1 MLDRLASTGRPEWRD
16 GGSGLSPGDEDP
28 FELMKGQVRCGR
40 LRFVTLSL
48 GVALEPSR
56 QELSTFIQ
64 DDGRAGAEGDDSGPI
79 KQSSR

>member
-1 MLDRLASTGRPEWRD
+1 
-16 GGSGLSPGDEDP
+16 
-28 FELMKGQVRCGR
+28 MKGQVRCGR

-48 GVALEPSR
+48 GVALKPSR